1 MGWPGSKIWQKI
13 FIFFLIVQVRVLGGG
28 YAYVNVLMEHLYNP
42 SNVMITKYTMIF
54 KCKIFVHYIK
64 YSVILGIF
72 LCIILNIAEKL
83 LADH

>member
-28 YAYVNVLMEHLYNP
+28 YAYVNVLMEHLYNS

-54 KCKIFVHYIK
+54 KCKIVVH
-64 YSVILGIF
+64 
-72 LCIILNIAEKL
+72 
-83 LADH
+83 